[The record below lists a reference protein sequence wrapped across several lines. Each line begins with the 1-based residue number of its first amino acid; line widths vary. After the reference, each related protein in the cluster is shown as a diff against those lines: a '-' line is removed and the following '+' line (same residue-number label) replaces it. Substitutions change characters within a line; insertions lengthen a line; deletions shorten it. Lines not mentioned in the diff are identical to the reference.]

1 MNPAVL
7 GDASPASA
15 VPVRSAARRWRGT
28 ASLATLALVA
38 TPFAAAPAS
47 AAEADGPVFEGTLA
61 VDGNAAVGSVLTIDQ
76 TGGTWTPQPESLGYA
91 WLLSDDAVLDA
102 ADVPVADAA
111 TESLTLLPEHLGKYV
126 IGTVTGTA
134 AGLTGDP
141 VAAAAVGPVVE
152 GDLAAGTAAVA
163 GTVQVGSRLLA
174 RAAGWPEGTTFAY
187 RWVVG
192 GATAGTATT
201 FTPLTTQ
208 AGKSL
213 RLDVTG
219 TKAGFGSRTVSSATT
234 TVAKASFSATTVKI
248 IGTVKVG
255 AKVSASTGNFSPK
268 PSKVTYRWKAN
279 GKSIYGANSRILTI
293 PSRLHGDRLT
303 VTATAYRDG
312 YTTRSATSASSLVA
326 KPFAR
331 TAAPAIKGT
340 ARVGSTLTAYRGT
353 WSPSPT
359 SVSYRWLANGKTISG
374 ATSRTFKLTSAQ
386 YGKRISVQVT
396 GRKHAYVTAA
406 RTSASTS
413 VVKWPVGISVPR
425 VTKNPTRSVET
436 VAGRTVTLKVSAS
449 GGSLR
454 YQWQRWTP
462 ANPKWTNMSG
472 KTSST
477 LKFTASTSYELNRI
491 RVVVTNMA
499 GRDTSAGTYVWIQS
513 SLSRPFPVEQ
523 WFSLWNYNAAFSQSV
538 DDYQGYLAAKVRICA
553 APGYYVS
560 NDLSVRFVGNNGRVY
575 GDAGMEQGDHL
586 YWGVPLDADG
596 CGWFG
601 VYSNAPQSVRDG
613 GRWRITDRSDG
624 QTYTQYVTYRRGS
637 DFNINSAARTSLG
650 ISATGLGLAG
660 PAGVA
665 PQTGFRATVT
675 D

>member
-7 GDASPASA
+7 GDASSASA
-15 VPVRSAARRWRGT
+15 VPIRSAARRWRGT
-28 ASLATLALVA
+28 ASLATLALLA

-47 AAEADGPVFEGTLA
+47 AAEADGPVFDGTLT
-61 VDGNAAVGSVLTIDQ
+61 VDGNAAVGSELTIDQ
-76 TGGTWTPQPESLGYA
+76 TGGIWTPEPESRAYA
-91 WLLSDDAVLDA
+91 WLLSDDALLDA
-102 ADVPVADAA
+102 GDVPVADAA
-111 TESLTLLPEHLGKYV
+111 TESLTLLPEYLGKYV

-134 AGLTGDP
+134 AGVTGDR
-141 VAAAAVGPVVE
+141 VEAAAVGPLVE
-152 GDLAAGTAAVA
+152 GDLAAGTASVSGMVRV
-163 GTVQVGSRLLA
+163 GTKLTA
-174 RAAGWPEGTTFAY
+174 TTAGWPAGTTFAY

-192 GATAGTATT
+192 GATAGTAST

-213 RLDVTG
+213 KLEVTG

-234 TVAKASFSATTVKI
+234 TVAKASFSATTVTI
-248 IGTVKVG
+248 SGTVKVG
-255 AKVSASTGNFSPK
+255 GQVSASTGNFSPK

-279 GKSIYGANSRILTI
+279 GESIYGANSRTLTI

-312 YTTRSATSASSLVA
+312 YTTRSVTSASSLVA

-340 ARVGSTLTAYRGT
+340 ARVGQTLTAYRGT

-396 GRKHAYVTAA
+396 GRKHAYLTAT
-406 RTSASTS
+406 RTSSGTA

-436 VAGRTVTLKVSAS
+436 VAGRTVTLKVSAT
-449 GGSLR
+449 GGNLR

-513 SLSRPFPVEQ
+513 SLSRPFPTNQ
-523 WFSLWNYNAAFSQSV
+523 WFSLWNYNAAVSPSV
-538 DDYQGYLAAKVRICA
+538 DDYQGYLAAQVYICA
-553 APGYYVS
+553 SPGYYAS
-560 NDLSVRFVGNNGRVY
+560 SDLSVRFVGSNGRVY
-575 GDAGMEQGDHL
+575 ADAGSEMGDHL
-586 YWGVPLDADG
+586 SWGVPLDADG
-596 CGWFG
+596 CGWF
-601 VYSNAPQSVRDG
+601 VAYSNAPQSVREG
-613 GRWRITDRSDG
+613 GRWRITDSSDG
-624 QTYTQYVTYRRGS
+624 QTTTQYAAYQRDSSVS
-637 DFNINSAARTSLG
+637 VNSAARNSLG
-650 ISATGLGLAG
+650 ATATGLGVAG
-660 PAGVA
+660 PADVA
-665 PQTGFRATVT
+665 PLAGFRPMVT
-675 D
+675 N